1 MKLISFRGR
10 ISLGIAIA
18 LVAFF
23 DSSYAMGQDHW
34 GSMSMGTGLNCTGA
48 PRTVCPDG
56 EGSGGGGSIP
66 SGPEC
71 NDAGE
76 ELLAQGDIAKAKDIF
91 KETLAKAGRQ
101 DPKLQAAC
109 LHFLGLASKQDG
121 LRSTNAAGRKTAFEA
136 AAYWYRQLVD
146 IEPRNMEALQALL
159 SIYEELGNK
168 DLAEKTRHL
177 IKNVE
182 EKAGQSSCLD
192 ARQPK
197 LAEGILL
204 PSSMLLA
211 SRGKVESD
219 NCTTFKLDPAPRWTF
234 SGILASDNTLFIAD
248 TLGNM
253 ILRYEFPQKSK
264 PIEFR
269 SFEHFKTPIVAPS
282 ALKLM
287 DRGYILQ
294 YGKSLLSLQNEDNTT
309 IWQFD
314 VTAGARSAEGSI
326 TSLDNWVIAGDYIF
340 GFSDILFS
348 DGVYKPGL
356 FKAPLRDLG
365 AFTAIPDLTFDQA
378 DPEAGFYLIGSSYLT
393 AIGDRAFFLAMEDLP
408 VVYEMDSHEACRKP
422 YPVHTVYKFAE
433 PYKRPGLLQS
443 PDTIKVLDASAKST
457 MPIGLYSAGRFLYVI
472 IRIVRTSAIDWE
484 IFKIDPDQKVLISH
498 RALPMHSKHLVV
510 IQGSKFWGFL
520 EKGDFDTTGGVHQKI
535 GELWLVPTERI
546 TADGNIPI
554 CATLGAPVKA
564 EVYPINQS
572 TETDTV
578 QLQGVPLDIHE

>member
-10 ISLGIAIA
+10 IFLGTAIA
-18 LVAFF
+18 FVVCFGR
-23 DSSYAMGQDHW
+23 SYAMGEGSW
-34 GSMSMGTGLNCTGA
+34 GSMGAGLNCTGM
-48 PRTVCPDG
+48 PRTLCPGG
-56 EGSGGGGSIP
+56 EGSGGNRSIP
-66 SGPEC
+66 KGPEC

-91 KETLAKAGRQ
+91 KEILAKAGRQ

-109 LHFLGLASKQDG
+109 LHFLGLASKQEG
-121 LRSTNAAGRKTAFEA
+121 LRSTNSAGRKKAFEKA
-136 AAYWYRQLVD
+136 VYWYRQLVD
-146 IEPRNMEALQALL
+146 IEPSNMEALQALL
-159 SIYEELGNK
+159 SIYEESGNK
-168 DLAEKTRHL
+168 DLAEKTRRL
-177 IKNVE
+177 IKNVGD
-182 EKAGQSSCLD
+182 KAGQSSCLD

-197 LAEGILL
+197 LAEGVLL
-204 PSSMLLA
+204 PSSILLA
-211 SRGKVESD
+211 SLDKVESD
-219 NCTTFKLDPAPRWTF
+219 GCPTFKLDPAPRWTF
-234 SGILASDNTLFIAD
+234 SGILASDNTLFLAD

-269 SFEHFKTPIVAPS
+269 SFEHFKSPIVAPS

-314 VTAGARSAEGSI
+314 VTAGARSAQGSI

-340 GFSDILFS
+340 GFSDILFA

-365 AFTAIPDLTFDQA
+365 AFTAIPGLTLDQA

-393 AIGDRAFFLAMEDLP
+393 AIGNRAFFLAMEALP
-408 VVYEMDSHEACRKP
+408 VVYELDSHGDSRKS
-422 YPVHTVYKFAE
+422 YPVYKFAE

-443 PDTIKVLDASAKST
+443 PDTIKVLDASAKAT

-472 IRIVRTSAIDWE
+472 MRIPRTSAIDWE
-484 IFKIDPDQKVLISH
+484 IFKIDPDQEVLISH
-498 RALPMHSKHLVV
+498 RVLPMHSKHLVV

-535 GELWLVPTERI
+535 GELWLVPTERV
-546 TADGNIPI
+546 TADGNMPI
-554 CATLGAPVKA
+554 CATPGAPVRA
-564 EVYPINQS
+564 ELYPINQS